1 MSTAV
6 AHAPTQL
13 TMVSNINNLNS
24 TLDYI
29 QKQYNICID
38 VWNIILKHL
47 IKNKLNGSIDWII
60 NPKIHRDI
68 KRCMRG
74 TRILPYTANG
84 NYGRY
89 MLQMLYPLSFNNNFK
104 NIDIILNSG
113 SINIGGAILNFSDR
127 FRFLEYD
134 YDTTKDKL
142 IDAINMNTNGRKI
155 KKLDSM
161 SKPDVFHTL
170 LKLDEFKLEID
181 VKNSNKYITRY
192 LA

>member
-1 MSTAV
+1 MATAV

-24 TLDYI
+24 NLDYI
-29 QKQYNICID
+29 QKKYNISID
-38 VWNIILKHL
+38 VWNNILKHL
-47 IKNKLNGSIDWII
+47 IKNKLNSSIDWIK

-68 KRCMRG
+68 KRCLRG
-74 TRILPYTANG
+74 NRTNV

-89 MLQMLYPLSFNNNFK
+89 MLQMLYPLSFNKQFVK
-104 NIDIILNSG
+104 LNEKFDSG
-113 SINIGGAILNFSDR
+113 RVNIGGLMLNPCKIT
-127 FRFLEYD
+127 FRFGLD
-134 YDTTKDKL
+134 YLYTRTEEMV
-142 IDAINMNTNGRKI
+142 DAINMNTNGRKI
-155 KKLDSM
+155 KKLNSM
-161 SKPDVFHTL
+161 YRPDIFYTL